1 MNGSR
6 GGLIEHSTAA
16 RSVENSVVTPMY
28 VMRNWTAIL
37 VIALV
42 SWSGCASPDSSE
54 LVVYSGR
61 SKELVE
67 PVINAFSEET
77 GIQVSVRYGDTAE
90 LAVALLEEGA
100 QSQADLFWAQDAGA
114 LGAVDAA
121 GLLAPLSDS
130 VLQMVPSA
138 FRSDAGHWVGV
149 TGRARTL
156 AYATERVDVLPTSVF
171 ELTDAAFAGRVG
183 WAPSNGSFQAFVT
196 AMRLMEGNEVAL
208 QWLID
213 MKENGAVSF
222 PKNSA
227 IVQGIADGVVDYGL
241 PNHYYLYRFTSQD
254 SLFPVRQT
262 YFAAGDPGVL
272 VNVAGIG
279 KLSSGSHPGSE
290 AFIRYMLAPAAQEY
304 FATATF
310 EYPVVEGIATLPEL
324 LPVDSLARL
333 QPPVD
338 LDGLGDL
345 EETLALLR
353 EAGVL

>member
-1 MNGSR
+1 MAFS
-6 GGLIEHSTAA
+6 
-16 RSVENSVVTPMY
+16 
-28 VMRNWTAIL
+28 
-37 VIALV
+37 VIAVLT
-42 SWSGCASPDSSE
+42 WSGCTSPDSNE

-77 GIQVSVRYGDTAE
+77 GIRVSVRYGDTAE
-90 LAVALLEEGA
+90 LAVALLEEGSR
-100 QSQADLFWAQDAGA
+100 SQADLFWAQDAGA

-121 GLLAPLSDS
+121 GLLAPLSDAL
-130 VLQMVPSA
+130 LQLVPSA
-138 FRSDAGHWVGV
+138 FRSDAGHWIGV

-156 AYATERVDVLPTSVF
+156 AYARDRADMLPTSVF
-171 ELTDAAFAGRVG
+171 ELTDAMYAGRVG

-196 AMRLMEGNEVAL
+196 AMRLMEGNEVTL

-272 VNVAGIG
+272 VNVAGIA
-279 KLSSGSHPGSE
+279 KLSRSSHDGAE

-304 FATATF
+304 FATTTF
-310 EYPVVEGIATLPEL
+310 EYPVVEGIPTLPEL